1 MPRGAQ
7 GAPRGNR
14 KRVKYEFLYIC
25 ITRRTVKRFDS
36 PALPVYFEDAELPI
50 EELFVNESAEDEPSE
65 PVSNADSTLEVI
77 LLMLD
82 LMSLPVDDISSFEHP
97 ANTADITSNAEIAA
111 MSLTKPLVF
120 IFITPI

>member
-1 MPRGAQ
+1 M
-7 GAPRGNR
+7 
-14 KRVKYEFLYIC
+14 
-25 ITRRTVKRFDS
+25 
-36 PALPVYFEDAELPI
+36 PVYFEDAESPI
-50 EELFVNESAEDEPSE
+50 EELSIDESAEDEPSE
-65 PVSNADSTLEVI
+65 PVSNADSTLDVM

-120 IFITPI
+120 IFITPFT